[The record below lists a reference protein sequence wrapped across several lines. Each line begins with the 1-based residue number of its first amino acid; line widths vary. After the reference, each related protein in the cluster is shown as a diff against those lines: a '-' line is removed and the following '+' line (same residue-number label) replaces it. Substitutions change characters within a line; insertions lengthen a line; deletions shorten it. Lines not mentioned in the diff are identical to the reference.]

1 MSKVC
6 VSTDKLACRQQRTL
20 ASPLPKPLDAR
31 SESVMQKAPALS
43 TAWMMPGYR
52 DIMTS
57 ICGDCCGYLHSSYW
71 LFMVGFACDDLGY
84 LDQILRQTSNTGGHN
99 PKALVQAHSWQGYMT
114 RRSRVYAQH
123 VAIFY
128 SFYEIGSVK
137 SAMPSY
143 PLKASRLNPSNASSS
158 GTHKPTPR
166 SAQQPRQSP
175 S

>member
-1 MSKVC
+1 MTSW
-6 VSTDKLACRQQRTL
+6 LAQLCAL

-128 SFYEIGSVK
+128 DFFLRERQCQVRPGLLT
-137 SAMPSY
+137 PST
-143 PLKASRLNPSNASSS
+143 LNPSSASSS
-158 GTHKPTPR
+158 GTHQPTPQ
-166 SAQQPRQSP
+166 SAQQPHQSP